1 MKNITNQKLKTL
13 WRKNSHPLIPQNKNK
28 VNVKST
34 GEQNTGKK
42 YSFEFEFNI
51 NLVHLIIGA
60 FLIYIIYQLF

>member
-13 WRKNSHPLIPQNKNK
+13 WKKNSHPLIPQNKNK

-34 GEQNTGKK
+34 GEQNTVKK
-42 YSFEFEFNI
+42 FNFELNI
-51 NLVHLIIGA
+51 NLGHLVIGA